1 MDADMSEQ
9 LHDGKNL
16 GMRMTCFMSDG
27 PLLPH
32 PMITWIKFLV
42 LCYDLKAYFC
52 LPHSLDLFYSVWLM
66 IQWQA
71 IPIVANNLSRNFFIL
86 FIK

>member
-1 MDADMSEQ
+1 
-9 LHDGKNL
+9 
-16 GMRMTCFMSDG
+16 MSDVRDNQRPDKNVFPG

-52 LPHSLDLFYSVWLM
+52 LPHSLDLFYNVWLM

-86 FIK
+86 AVH